1 MSFDQ
6 AAPQAADL
14 DEDGLGAS
22 FGARWKVLTR
32 RANALFDAEDYE
44 AAGTLYALACQE
56 AEKIFSAAWNRD
68 GDKAHEAAPMLA
80 VSAAN
85 AANNACRR
93 NDADTAADAFVDAV
107 NTFVGA
113 LESQTAPKP
122 LKMACARHLPR
133 LLVQFK
139 AKIEEMGA
147 DETRFTQSFERAHY
161 AGLAFGRNE
170 GF

>member
-6 AAPQAADL
+6 AAPQAANL
-14 DEDGLGAS
+14 DEDGVEVG
-22 FGARWKVLTR
+22 FGARWRVLTR

-56 AEKIFSAAWNRD
+56 AEKIFTAAWHAD
-68 GDKAHEAAPMLA
+68 GDRAHEAVPMLA
-80 VSAAN
+80 VSASN
-85 AANNACRR
+85 AANNAGRQ
-93 NDADTAADAFVDAV
+93 NDADAAGGAFIEAVDS
-107 NTFVGA
+107 FVSA
-113 LESQTAPKP
+113 LESPSAPKP
-122 LKMACARHLPR
+122 LKTACARHLPR

-147 DETRFTQSFERAHY
+147 DETQFTQSFERAHY

>member
-1 MSFDQ
+1 MTLDQ

-14 DEDGLGAS
+14 DDDGIEAG

-44 AAGTLYALACQE
+44 AAGTLYDLACQE
-56 AEKIFSAAWNRD
+56 AEEIFTAAWHAD
-68 GDKAHEAAPMLA
+68 GDKAHEAVPMLA

-93 NDADTAADAFVDAV
+93 NDADAAGGAFVQAV
-107 NTFVGA
+107 ETFVGA
-113 LESQTAPKP
+113 LESPTAPKP